1 MHVHFMGES
10 DDAMSVSSHHAWL
23 LSSSGATV
31 SFDEDGVHSRSA
43 PRRVDVV
50 HLVTFGQTDNR
61 LLRRLLSARN
71 AGAAIVRCWTG
82 MDYLWA
88 RFHPPSRRFAHAVGQ
103 LGAVQVTSA
112 ESLARDLLSLGVN
125 AESGIV
131 ASRHVSSRGEPHP
144 LPEQLTV
151 LCHLPSSYRRFY
163 GGPVVDHLIRRL
175 PFIRFIILGDGETD
189 YGPFPN
195 VESLGFTDDV
205 VRSIQ
210 RATVTV
216 HPLAYGETSRLM
228 VEALSHGRHAVT
240 SFDWPHCIRA
250 GTPEEF
256 EQVLRHL
263 PGRPPFNLA
272 GREHVCS
279 IYDKP
284 LAQRALHHLMKR
296 AVNESR
302 STSILHGKLQ
312 AASVAMRCPGIYSRR
327 PFALP
332 NPESLPPEGAPFRLL
347 LEDQLKA
354 HEVAAR

>member
-31 SFDEDGVHSRSA
+31 SFDDGRSR
-43 PRRVDVV
+43 PRSVPRKADVI

-61 LLRRLLSARN
+61 LLRCLLSARK
-71 AGAAIVRCWTG
+71 AGTAIVRCWTG
-82 MDYLWA
+82 IDYLWA

-103 LGAVQVTSA
+103 LGAVQIASS
-112 ESLARDLLSLGVN
+112 ELLARDLSSIGVS
-125 AESGIV
+125 AEAGIV

-151 LCHLPSSYRRFY
+151 LCHLPSSCRRFY
-163 GGPVVDHLIRRL
+163 GGPVVDYLIRRL
-175 PFIRFIILGDGETD
+175 PFIRFIILGDQETD
-189 YGPFPN
+189 YSPFPN
-195 VESLGFTDDV
+195 VESLGFTEDV

-210 RATVTV
+210 RATVTI
-216 HPLAYGETSRLM
+216 HPLAYGETSRFI

-240 SFDWPHCIRA
+240 SFDWPHCVRA
-250 GTPEEF
+250 RTPEEF
-256 EQVLRHL
+256 EQVLRRM
-263 PGRPPFNLA
+263 PARPPFNLA
-272 GREHVCS
+272 GREYVCS
-279 IYDKP
+279 IYDKT
-284 LAQRALHHLMKR
+284 LAQRALHDLMKR

-302 STSILHGKLQ
+302 STSRFHGKLQ
-312 AASVAMRCPGIYSRR
+312 AASVVMRYPGVYSRR

-332 NPESLPPEGAPFRLL
+332 HPDSLPPQAEPFRLL

-354 HEVAAR
+354 DEAAAR